1 VVHKTSIH
9 NDPEISGFTRAA
21 REERVEFCELLSLRK
36 SLTRLFRNGEYPPLR
51 GTFLSC
57 DDKTHILYTRGSVE
71 FYATY
76 PGMYMPRT
84 VEISCDR
91 IEQTPKFL
99 AEEVLA
105 LTKMN
110 WNDTQFDG
118 GMPITIRAAR
128 QVGDILKYSAL
139 NEPIPSQYSF
149 YM

>member
-1 VVHKTSIH
+1 
-9 NDPEISGFTRAA
+9 
-21 REERVEFCELLSLRK
+21 
-36 SLTRLFRNGEYPPLR
+36 
-51 GTFLSC
+51 LSC

-84 VEISCDR
+84 VEICCDR
-91 IEQTPKFL
+91 VEQTARFL
-99 AEEVLA
+99 GQEVLA

-128 QVGDILKYSAL
+128 QVGKILKYLDVKES
-139 NEPIPSQYSF
+139 IPSQYSF